1 MSTNELQ
8 NARQTISRIDK
19 EMAALFVQR
28 MRAVE
33 EIASYKRERAMP
45 IFDAEREKEI
55 LEQGAERIDDKA
67 LRDYYSLYQ
76 QGVMQ
81 VSKLYQQR
89 LLNGLRVAY
98 AGVEGAFAHIAA
110 RRFYPEAEHVPFPDF
125 ESAYHAVCDGDCDA
139 VVLPLENSF
148 SGEVGQVTDLI
159 FSGSLFMNGT
169 MDIAVTQDLLAL
181 PGARLEDITE
191 VLSHPQALSQC
202 REYIRLHGLKETAFE
217 NTAMAA
223 EFVAAS
229 GKKSIAAI
237 GSAEAAELYG
247 LEVLEHSINE
257 SSCNTTRFVLL
268 SRSEDRNAASAH
280 GARFVLMFTVRNEA
294 GSLARALNIVGAHG
308 FNMHSLRSRPMKELL
323 WQYYF
328 YLEAEG
334 NVRGYEGKCMLEEMA
349 VCCDRLKV
357 AGSFLIRG

>member
-8 NARQTISRIDK
+8 NCRQTISRIDQ
-19 EMAALFVQR
+19 EMAELFVQR

-33 EIASYKRERAMP
+33 QIAAYKRERAMP
-45 IFDAEREKEI
+45 IFDAEREKEL
-55 LEQGAERIDDKA
+55 LEKGAERIEDKA

-76 QGVMQ
+76 QGVME
-81 VSKLYQQR
+81 VAKRYQQR

-98 AGVEGAFAHIAA
+98 AGIEGAFAHIAA
-110 RRFYPEAEHVPFPDF
+110 RRFYPEAEHVPFTDF
-125 ESAYHAVCDGDCDA
+125 ESAYHAVCTGDCDA
-139 VVLPLENSF
+139 VVLPLENSS

-169 MDIAVTQDLLAL
+169 MDLAVTQDLLAL
-181 PGARLEDITE
+181 PGTKREDITE
-191 VLSHPQALSQC
+191 VLSHAQALSQC
-202 REYIRLHGLKETAFE
+202 REYIRLHGLKETPFE

-223 EFVAAS
+223 EFVAAA
-229 GKKSIAAI
+229 GKKNLAAI

-247 LEVLEHSINE
+247 LEVLERSINE
-257 SSCNTTRFVLL
+257 SSRNTTRFVLL
-268 SRSEDRNAASAH
+268 SRSEDRNAAAAH
-280 GARFVLMFTVRNEA
+280 GAHFVLMFTVRNEA

-308 FNMHSLRSRPMKELL
+308 FNMRSLRSRPMKELL

-357 AGSFLIRG
+357 AGSFLDRS

>member
-8 NARQTISRIDK
+8 SCREEISRIDR
-19 EMAALFVQR
+19 EMADLFVQR
-28 MRAVE
+28 MRVVE
-33 EIASYKRERAMP
+33 QIADYKRERAMP
-45 IFDAEREKEI
+45 IFDAEREKML
-55 LEQGAERIDDKA
+55 LEQGAGRIEDKG

-81 VSKLYQQR
+81 VAKLYQQR

-98 AGVEGAFAHIAA
+98 AGVEGAFAHMAA
-110 RRFYPEAEHVPFPDF
+110 RSFYPDAGHIPFPDF
-125 ESAYHAVCDGDCDA
+125 ESAYRAVCTGDCDA
-139 VVLPLENSF
+139 VVLPLENSYA
-148 SGEVGQVTDLI
+148 GEVGQVTDLI
-159 FSGSLFMNGT
+159 FSGPLFMNGT
-169 MDIAVTQDLLAL
+169 LDLAVTQDLLVL
-181 PGARLEDITE
+181 PGTKKEDITE
-191 VLSHPQALSQC
+191 VLSHSQALNQC
-202 REYIRLHGLKETAFE
+202 RDYIRRCGWKETAFE

-223 EFVAAS
+223 EFVAAA
-229 GKKSIAAI
+229 GKKNLAAI
-237 GSAEAAELYG
+237 ASSEAAELYG
-247 LEVLEHSINE
+247 LEVLERGINE
-257 SSCNTTRFVLL
+257 SSRNTTRFAVL

-280 GARFVLMFTVRNEA
+280 GAHFVLMFTVRNEA

-308 FNMHSLRSRPMKELL
+308 FNMRSLRSRPMKELL

-357 AGSFLIRG
+357 AGSFVARG